1 MLTMNCSVGGAAF
14 RMLVSNEWER
24 FRVET
29 VATKE
34 PETVEWILENFRAG
48 DTLFDIGANIGIYS
62 ILAAALNPEGT
73 VVAVEPMPA
82 NFARLCQNAV
92 VNELQNFRPY
102 CLAVAAR
109 SGLGTFNF
117 ASLQEG
123 SSMHSIGASGATEQ
137 FGETVVF
144 RSGIGLVTLDD
155 LAGVAGAPSLIKID
169 VDGGEDDI
177 LAGAGGVLRD
187 PTLRSALVEFNWA
200 TGSPGP
206 GRRDQRLLD
215 AGFMAARNGTEFERN
230 SMTWRN
236 TIYTRA
242 TEPAD
247 AS

>member
-1 MLTMNCSVGGAAF
+1 MLTMNCSVGGATF

-34 PETVEWILENFRAG
+34 PETVDWILENFRAG

-62 ILAAALNPEGT
+62 ILAAAWNPKGT

-92 VNELQNFRPY
+92 VNELQNLRPY
-102 CLAVAAR
+102 CVAAADR
-109 SGLGTFNF
+109 TGLGTFNF
-117 ASLQEG
+117 ASLWEG
-123 SSMHSIGASGATEQ
+123 SSMHSIGTSGATEQ

-144 RSGIGLVTLDD
+144 RSGIGLVTMDD
-155 LAGVAGAPSLIKID
+155 LADLAGAPSLIKID
-169 VDGGEDDI
+169 VDGGEDDV
-177 LAGAGGVLRD
+177 LAGAEGVLRD
-187 PTLRSALVEFNWA
+187 PTLRSALVEFNWP

-206 GRRDQRLLD
+206 GRRDRRLLD
-215 AGFMAARNGTEFERN
+215 AGFMATRTGTEFERN

-236 TIYTRA
+236 TIYSRA
-242 TEPAD
+242 VEPAD

>member
-1 MLTMNCSVGGAAF
+1 MLTMDCSVGGATF
-14 RMLVSNEWER
+14 RMLVSNDWER
-24 FRVET
+24 FRVDT

-48 DTLFDIGANIGIYS
+48 DTLFDIGANVGIYS
-62 ILAAALNPEGT
+62 ILAASWNREGT

-82 NFARLCQNAV
+82 NFTRLCQNAE
-92 VNELQNFRPY
+92 VNALQNLDPY
-102 CLAVAAR
+102 CVAVADR
-109 SGLGTFNF
+109 TGLGTFNY
-117 ASLQEG
+117 ASLSEG

-169 VDGGEDDI
+169 VDGGEDDV
-177 LAGAGGVLRD
+177 LAGADGVLRD
-187 PTLRSALVEFNWA
+187 PALRSVLVEFNWP

-206 GRRDQRLLD
+206 GRRDRCLLD
-215 AGFMAARNGTEFERN
+215 AGFVATRNGIEYERN

-236 TIYTRA
+236 TIYSRA
-242 TEPAD
+242 A
-247 AS
+247 ASAGAS

>member
-1 MLTMNCSVGGAAF
+1 MLTMNCSVGGATF
-14 RMLVSNEWER
+14 RMLVSNDWER

-29 VATKE
+29 VTTKE

-62 ILAAALNPEGT
+62 ILAAAWNPEGT

-92 VNELQNFRPY
+92 VNELQNLRPY
-102 CLAVAAR
+102 CVAVAAR
-109 SGLGTFNF
+109 TGLGTFNF
-117 ASLQEG
+117 ASLWEG
-123 SSMHSIGASGATEQ
+123 SSMHSIGTSGATEQ

-144 RSGIGLVTLDD
+144 RSGIGLVTMDD

-169 VDGGEDDI
+169 VDGGEDDV
-177 LAGAGGVLRD
+177 LASADGVLRD
-187 PTLRSALVEFNWA
+187 PTLRSALVEFNWP

-206 GRRDQRLLD
+206 GRRDRRLLD
-215 AGFMAARNGTEFERN
+215 AGFMATRTGTEFERN

-236 TIYTRA
+236 TIYSRA
-242 TEPAD
+242 VEPAD